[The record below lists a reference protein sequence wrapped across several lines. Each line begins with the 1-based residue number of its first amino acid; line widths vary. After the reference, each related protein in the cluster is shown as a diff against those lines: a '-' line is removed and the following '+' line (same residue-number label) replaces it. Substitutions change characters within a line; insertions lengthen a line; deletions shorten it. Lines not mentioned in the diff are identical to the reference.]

1 MATLVWGGAV
11 GGAGLLL
18 LVETVTT
25 FLRREAGVARAI
37 MRLHNARE
45 EEAYGMLDAANAA
58 ADHS

>member
-1 MATLVWGGAV
+1 
-11 GGAGLLL
+11 
-18 LVETVTT
+18 
-25 FLRREAGVARAI
+25 

>member
-1 MATLVWGGAV
+1 LLGRTLESLDQ
-11 GGAGLLL
+11 AGLDGADR
-18 LVETVTT
+18 VE
-25 FLRREAGVARAI
+25 LRRLLYGLHAI